1 MNPYFLPNETEEKLI
16 EIIHSY
22 SRSEFALIRITKTMI
37 DKSIIDASD
46 SIRLIL
52 KDSSLV
58 SFDDIDQGEKVFRS
72 VLIFSQ
78 TDIIE
83 QKVSF
88 YRPNTKK
95 GDPRFWVYDLKKY
108 VNVSD
113 LVYFTIFD
121 NKLICIPLVQGTD
134 FDNSLKKLFGN
145 TQNTEEL
152 LESVSK
158 QLSTIKDTWIISTS
172 PEKRNDKDVGETLE
186 LALGINPNS
195 LVSADIAGEIE
206 LKAKRKQSKT
216 KDSLFSRVP
225 DWEISPIGSSK
236 NMILKYGY
244 MDANS
249 RHPDFLQLFVTVSN
263 KPNKQK
269 LYMDDDPENL
279 HILQIHLDDEII
291 CRWRYETL
299 KKRLYEK
306 HPSTLWVL
314 ADEEKKD
321 GKIHFQYNQVQFT
334 QRPIFTQFV
343 LLVRQGVIT
352 FDWRGRVKPDGS
364 KIRDHGHGFRMN
376 PKDRHRLFGQIR
388 NIEL

>member
-1 MNPYFLPNETEEKLI
+1 MNPYFLPNLTEEKLI
-16 EIIHSY
+16 ETIHSY
-22 SRSEFALIRITKTMI
+22 SRSDFALIRITETML

-52 KDSSLV
+52 KESNLV
-58 SFDDIDQGEKVFRS
+58 SFDEIDQGEKVFRNA
-72 VLIFSQ
+72 LIVAQ
-78 TDIIE
+78 KDILE
-83 QKVSF
+83 QKVSL

-95 GDPRFWVYDLKKY
+95 GDPRFWVYEFKQY
-108 VNVSD
+108 VNVGE
-113 LVYFTIFD
+113 LIYFTIFE
-121 NKLICIPLVQGTD
+121 NNLICIPLVQLD
-134 FDNSLKKLFGN
+134 NFDDSLQKIFGE
-145 TQNTEEL
+145 TQNSEEL

-158 QLSTIKDTWIISTS
+158 QLSDIKDSWILSTS

-186 LALGINPNS
+186 LALGISPNS

-216 KDSLFSRVP
+216 KDSLFSKVP

-244 MDANS
+244 MDVNS
-249 RHPDFLQLFVTVSN
+249 RHPNFLQLFVTVNN

-269 LYMDDDPENL
+269 LYMDDDAENS

-299 KKRLYEK
+299 KERLYEK

-321 GKIHFQYNQVQFT
+321 GQIHFQYNQVQFT

-343 LLVRQGVIT
+343 LLVSQGVIT

-364 KIRDHGHGFRMN
+364 GYRDHGHGFRMN
-376 PKDRHRLFGQIR
+376 SKDRHRLFGQVR